1 MYNKMCNKLLIQNVH
16 IQSKDDIGW

>member
-16 IQSKDDIGW
+16 IQSKDDIGL